1 MRTAAVIRNMA
12 ETEIPELNISNLL
25 GRFSLPEPV
34 FETKSMV
41 WFRSAEDFISY
52 FGWNY
57 PRKFFRLHG
66 VAYRYF
72 CNEVDW
78 RRFYYLVTV
87 FLPNGDELKI
97 VAEGPTDYNESGKHQ
112 KELIELFITK
122 HLKLMIREF
131 PVSYLIDALK
141 GEITHKHP

>member
-1 MRTAAVIRNMA
+1 MA
-12 ETEIPELNISNLL
+12 EMETFELNISNLL
-25 GRFSLPEPV
+25 GRFSPPEPV
-34 FETKSMV
+34 FRTKSMV

-72 CNEVDW
+72 CDELCG
-78 RRFYYLVTV
+78 RKLYYLVTV
-87 FLPNGDELKI
+87 FLPDGDELKI
-97 VAEGPTDYNESGKHQ
+97 VAEGPTDYSGSGKHQ
-112 KELIELFITK
+112 KELIEFFITK
-122 HLKLMIREF
+122 HLKLMIKEF
-131 PVSYLIDALK
+131 PASYLIDALK

>member
-1 MRTAAVIRNMA
+1 MRTAAVIRDMA

-25 GRFSLPEPV
+25 GRFSPPEPV

-52 FGWNY
+52 FGWNF

-72 CNEVDW
+72 SDELCG
-78 RRFYYLVTV
+78 RRLYYLVTA
-87 FLPNGDELKI
+87 FLPDGGELKI
-97 VAEGPTDYNESGKHQ
+97 VAEGPTDYSGSGKHQ
-112 KELIELFITK
+112 KELIEFFITK
-122 HLKLMIREF
+122 HLKLMIKEF

>member
-1 MRTAAVIRNMA
+1 MMAIVIKDVS
-12 ETEIPELNISNLL
+12 ETETLELNISELL
-25 GRFSLPEPV
+25 GRFSPPEPV
-34 FETKSMV
+34 LRTKRMV

-57 PRKFFRLHG
+57 PSKFSRLSR

-72 CNEVDW
+72 CDEGGE
-78 RRFYYLVTV
+78 RRFYYVVTA
-87 FLPNGDELKI
+87 FPPNSESLEI

-112 KELIELFITK
+112 KELIEFFITK
-122 HLKLMIREF
+122 HLKLMIKEF

-141 GEITHKHP
+141 SEITHKHP

>member
-1 MRTAAVIRNMA
+1 MA

-25 GRFSLPEPV
+25 GRFCPPEPV
-34 FETKSMV
+34 FRTKSMV

-72 CNEVDW
+72 SDELCG
-78 RRFYYLVTV
+78 RRLYYLVTA
-87 FLPNGDELKI
+87 FLPDGDELKI
-97 VAEGPTDYNESGKHQ
+97 VAEGPTDYSGSGKHQ
-112 KELIELFITK
+112 KELIEFFITK
-122 HLKLMIREF
+122 HLKLMIKEF
-131 PVSYLIDALK
+131 PASYLIDALK
-141 GEITHKHP
+141 GEITQKYP

>member
-1 MRTAAVIRNMA
+1 VIRDVV
-12 ETEIPELNISNLL
+12 ETETFELNISKLL
-25 GRFSLPEPV
+25 GRFSPPEPV
-34 FETKSMV
+34 FRTKRMV

-52 FGWNY
+52 FGWNC

-87 FLPNGDELKI
+87 FLPDGGELKM
-97 VAEGPTDYNESGKHQ
+97 VAEGPTDYSESGKHQ
-112 KELIELFITK
+112 KELIEFFIIK
-122 HLKLMIREF
+122 HLKLVIKEF

-141 GEITHKHP
+141 GEITHKHHRMT

>member
-1 MRTAAVIRNMA
+1 MRKAAVIRDMA

-25 GRFSLPEPV
+25 GRFSPPEPV

-52 FGWNY
+52 FGWNF

-72 CNEVDW
+72 SDELCG
-78 RRFYYLVTV
+78 RRLYYLVTA
-87 FLPNGDELKI
+87 FLPDGDELKI
-97 VAEGPTDYNESGKHQ
+97 VAEGPTDYSGSGKHQ
-112 KELIELFITK
+112 KELIEFFITK
-122 HLKLMIREF
+122 HLKLMIKEF
-131 PVSYLIDALK
+131 PASYLIDALK
-141 GEITHKHP
+141 GEITQKYP

>member
-1 MRTAAVIRNMA
+1 MIRNMNVT
-12 ETEIPELNISNLL
+12 ETFELHISDLL
-25 GRFSLPEPV
+25 GRFSPPEPV
-34 FETKSMV
+34 FRTKRMV

-72 CNEVDW
+72 CNEVDC

-87 FLPNGDELKI
+87 FLPDGDELKI
-97 VAEGPTDYNESGKHQ
+97 VAEGPTDCSGSGKHQ
-112 KELIELFITK
+112 KELIEFFIIK
-122 HLKLMIREF
+122 HLKLVIKEF